1 MENFQMVKLLRRY
14 YWVILTPAYWLFSV
28 WLLGRVF
35 RISVDGS
42 GPSATFFWGNRVPAP
57 TLAEYQ
63 QSLGVKLHF
72 LSPYLVAGAIVTVV
86 GCGLSSKVATFLH
99 PKDSRLFLTS
109 LAVCFFCLL
118 GVAGL
123 SDIGTVLRLWR
134 GPMMYGTVSSFAMI
148 LEVAVPL
155 SVLAGLL
162 IFARRHPSEPRVD

>member
-1 MENFQMVKLLRRY
+1 MVRLLRRY
-14 YWVILTPAYWLFSV
+14 YWVILAPAYWLFSV

-42 GPSATFFWGNRVPAP
+42 GPSATFFWGDRVPTP

-63 QSLGVKLHF
+63 QSLSVQLHF
-72 LSPYLVAGAIVTVV
+72 LGPYLVAAAIVTVV
-86 GCGLSSKVATFLH
+86 GCGLSSKVVTFLH
-99 PKDSRLFLTS
+99 PRNSRLFLTL
-109 LAVCFFCLL
+109 LATCFFCLL

-134 GPMMYGTVSSFAMI
+134 GPMMYGTVSSFVMI

-162 IFARRHPSEPRVD
+162 IFARRYPSEPRVD

>member
-1 MENFQMVKLLRRY
+1 MRDRE
-14 YWVILTPAYWLFSV
+14 TPEQ
-28 WLLGRVF
+28 LGVLSSTIGQRFHRPPV
-35 RISVDGS
+35 
-42 GPSATFFWGNRVPAP
+42 PSAIVCLGSKDPIVFSHVASDVAMPAP

-99 PKDSRLFLTS
+99 PRDSRLFLTS